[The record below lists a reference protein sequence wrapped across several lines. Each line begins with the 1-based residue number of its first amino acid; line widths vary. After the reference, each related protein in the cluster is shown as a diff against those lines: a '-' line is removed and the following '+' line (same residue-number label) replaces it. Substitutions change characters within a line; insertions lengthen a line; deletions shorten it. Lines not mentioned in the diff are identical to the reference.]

1 MRPNL
6 RPTIL
11 DALHQVANE
20 QGVSLP
26 RVLSN
31 ELVLLECGLD
41 SIGYAILVVELEQR
55 FGFDPILLVKEPIY
69 PTTLGE
75 FICFYE
81 QNQPQAD

>member
-1 MRPNL
+1 MRSDL

-20 QGVSLP
+20 QGVSLLS
-26 RVLSN
+26 VLSD
-31 ELVLLECGLD
+31 ETVLLECGID

-55 FGFDPILLVKEPIY
+55 LGFDPFLLVKEPTY

-81 QNQPQAD
+81 RNQPRTD